1 MCKLNSSKLRAAGV
15 TAFEIEILKYITD
28 NNITPGT
35 TFTGAPGHPRYGTSK
50 QQVTVYRNDD
60 DVIEFG
66 RATASGEIKCTI
78 NVADYSGG
86 RKTTTTNTNND
97 KNNNNMDTTTT
108 ATTATTN
115 TAQAAGLD
123 VLNSLFAQQQKIGYD
138 AAKQESAALI
148 ADLEEKIKGLQD
160 KGTGTV
166 INVTINGETKK
177 TTTDKILDPNFE
189 NILNLVASGENVY
202 LYGPA
207 GSGKNVICEEIAK
220 SLGVQFYYQN
230 TILTKFD
237 VSGYKNAKGEF
248 ENTPFYNAW
257 KNGGLIMFDEL
268 DNSQAEAI
276 IALNAALANGY
287 YTFPDSGE
295 RVEKHPNF
303 RCMAAGNTHGQGATD
318 EYCGRYQMDESSRD
332 RFAFIKIDYNEKI
345 EKSIAGVHTDVVEFI
360 HDIRQAAAKL
370 HIKLIAGYRA
380 IGKLCKFYD
389 SDVEFT
395 LNAYIFKGMNIDD
408 IKQISGCLCK
418 NNRYTDAITKMV
430 K

>member
-1 MCKLNSSKLRAAGV
+1 M
-15 TAFEIEILKYITD
+15 
-28 NNITPGT
+28 
-35 TFTGAPGHPRYGTSK
+35 
-50 QQVTVYRNDD
+50 
-60 DVIEFG
+60 
-66 RATASGEIKCTI
+66 
-78 NVADYSGG
+78 
-86 RKTTTTNTNND
+86 
-97 KNNNNMDTTTT
+97 
-108 ATTATTN
+108 
-115 TAQAAGLD
+115 
-123 VLNSLFAQQQKIGYD
+123 
-138 AAKQESAALI
+138 
-148 ADLEEKIKGLQD
+148 EEKIKGLQD

-303 RCMAAGNTHGQGATD
+303 RCMAAGNTNGQGATD

-370 HIKLIAGYRA
+370 QIKLIAGYRA

>member
-35 TFTGAPGHPRYGTSK
+35 TFAGAPGHPRYGTSK
-50 QQVTVYRNDD
+50 QQVTVYRNDA

-66 RATASGEIKCTI
+66 RATASGEIKRTI
-78 NVADYSGG
+78 NVAEYGGG
-86 RKTTTTNTNND
+86 RKATTNTNTNND
-97 KNNNNMDTTTT
+97 KNNNNMDTTT
-108 ATTATTN
+108 ATTAPTP
-115 TAQAAGLD
+115 APAAGLD
-123 VLNSLFAQQQKIGYD
+123 VLNSLFAQQQQIGYNT
-138 AAKQESAALI
+138 AKQESAALI
-148 ADLEEKIKGLQD
+148 ADLQAKIKGLQD
-160 KGTGTV
+160 KDTGTV

-220 SLGVQFYYQN
+220 ALDVKFYYQN

-257 KNGGLIMFDEL
+257 KNGGLIMFDEF

-303 RCMAAGNTHGQGATD
+303 RCMAAGNTNGQGATD

-408 IKQISGCLCK
+408 INQISGCLCK
-418 NNRYTDAITKMV
+418 KNRYTDAITKMV

>member
-28 NNITPGT
+28 NDITAGT
-35 TFTGAPGHPRYGTSK
+35 TFCGAPGHPRYGASK
-50 QQVTVYRNDD
+50 QQVVVYRNDA

-66 RATASGEIKCTI
+66 RATASGEIKRTI

-86 RKTTTTNTNND
+86 RTTTTTTNNND
-97 KNNNNMDTTTT
+97 KNNNMDTTT
-108 ATTATTN
+108 ATTATT
-115 TAQAAGLD
+115 TPAAGLD

-138 AAKQESAALI
+138 TAKQESAAQI
-148 ADLEEKIKGLQD
+148 AELQAKIKGLQD
-160 KGTGTV
+160 KGTGTI
-166 INVTINGETKK
+166 INVTINGETKE

-220 SLGVQFYYQN
+220 ALDVKFYYQN

-303 RCMAAGNTHGQGATD
+303 RCMAAGNTNGQGATD

-332 RFAFIKIDYNEKI
+332 RFAFIKVDYNEKI

-370 HIKLIAGYRA
+370 QIKLIAGYRA

-408 IKQISGCLCK
+408 IKQISGCLTK
-418 NNRYTDAITKMV
+418 KNRYTDAIIKMTE
-430 K
+430 

>member
-28 NNITPGT
+28 NNITAGT
-35 TFTGAPGHPRYGTSK
+35 TFNGAPGHPRYGASK
-50 QQVTVYRNDD
+50 QQVTVYLNDA

-66 RATASGEIKCTI
+66 RATASGEIRRTI

-86 RKTTTTNTNND
+86 RTTTTTNNNV
-97 KNNNNMDTTTT
+97 NNNNMDTTT
-108 ATTATTN
+108 ATTTP
-115 TAQAAGLD
+115 AAGLD

-138 AAKQESAALI
+138 TAKQESAAQI
-148 ADLEEKIKGLQD
+148 AELQAKIRGLQD

-189 NILNLVASGENVY
+189 NILNLVANGENVY

-220 SLGVQFYYQN
+220 ALDVKFYYQN

-303 RCMAAGNTHGQGATD
+303 RCMAAGNTNGQGATD

-332 RFAFIKIDYNEKI
+332 RFAFIKVDYNEKI

-370 HIKLIAGYRA
+370 QIKLIAGYRA

-408 IKQISGCLCK
+408 INQISATLTK
-418 NNRYTDAITKMV
+418 NNRYTKAIKEMI

>member
-1 MCKLNSSKLRAAGV
+1 
-15 TAFEIEILKYITD
+15 
-28 NNITPGT
+28 
-35 TFTGAPGHPRYGTSK
+35 
-50 QQVTVYRNDD
+50 
-60 DVIEFG
+60 
-66 RATASGEIKCTI
+66 
-78 NVADYSGG
+78 
-86 RKTTTTNTNND
+86 
-97 KNNNNMDTTTT
+97 MDTTTT

-248 ENTPFYNAW
+248 ENTPFYTAW

-303 RCMAAGNTHGQGATD
+303 RCMAAGNTNGQGATD

-370 HIKLIAGYRA
+370 QIKLIAGYRA